1 MSIFLVEKQ
10 NNLILRFWGKQVS
23 QYLLVHIVAIKQY
36 ILVMTHQNCFLL
48 NDIFWPLY
56 ALCREGQPNLKNDG
70 DDFGLTVFH
79 WDINCVQQIL

>member
-48 NDIFWPLY
+48 NDIF
-56 ALCREGQPNLKNDG
+56 
-70 DDFGLTVFH
+70 
-79 WDINCVQQIL
+79 